1 MAKARRYKIW
11 DKQEPVYTQVGEV
24 LTPEEWIGRY
34 PIINKP
40 GVVPIVAAGEINGG
54 YSGTLG
60 QLRQIAESQG
70 AVFSDSLTDEELL
83 EAIEDFEEELAAA
96 AASYVPAEE
105 RTAAALEFLAMTSLP
120 DEN

>member
-1 MAKARRYKIW
+1 MARRYKIW
-11 DKQEPVYTQVGEV
+11 DKQEPIYTQVGEV
-24 LTPEEWIGRY
+24 LTPEQWISRY

-60 QLRQIAESQG
+60 QLKQIAEFSG
-70 AVFSDSLTDEELL
+70 AAFDESLTNEELL
-83 EAIEDFEEELAAA
+83 EAIEDFEDEQAAA